1 MPRYKDVYELANEVG
16 WMYALVVA
24 AAKRAKQLREGRQKV
39 VASESGNP
47 LTIAIQEL
55 LEGKVQVRPPGET
68 DQESEGEPQL
78 VEVVAVDGS
87 GVVVSEVPPVEDEAG
102 DEAEPADQPDEGDA

>member
-1 MPRYKDVYELANEVG
+1 
-16 WMYALVVA
+16 
-24 AAKRAKQLREGRQKV
+24 
-39 VASESGNP
+39 
-47 LTIAIQEL
+47 
-55 LEGKVQVRPPGET
+55 
-68 DQESEGEPQL
+68 